1 MESAWEGALQLILPC
16 VSYCLIVCPHFSL
29 QMIQKNGYDEEN
41 LNDGP
46 ESSWLGYSL
55 LPKGYI
61 KFTTQMVKFL
71 TIGLGQ
77 VLQSSSHCSSPRILD
92 LMSFAL

>member
-1 MESAWEGALQLILPC
+1 M
-16 VSYCLIVCPHFSL
+16 
-29 QMIQKNGYDEEN
+29 NGYSEED
-41 LNDGP
+41 LKDGP